1 MCLHVVKQMVF
12 NLSLVSALDVARDPR
27 WGRTEECFGEDPYL
41 CSCFAKAAVEGTQSE
56 GVAMVAKQFCAQ
68 GETTGGVNASAA
80 RIGEREL
87 REIHLPARKAC
98 CEAGVKGVMAAYNEI
113 DGVYCHMN
121 HHLLTEILRDEF
133 GFDGIVM
140 ADGVALD
147 RLQEAVGDE
156 PHAAALALSAG
167 VDVSLWDNVFPY
179 LEDAVKDGLL
189 DESLLDEAVKR
200 VLTLKFEQGLFE
212 HPYLPEDSK
221 EENYTMEKYPQSL
234 QLARESVVMLKNKNV
249 LPLKTSDQK
258 ILVLGPSADDIY
270 RMLGDYTPPVS
281 DENSFT
287 LLKVNLEYLAGD
299 RIIKT
304 CSYTAL
310 TEEKKK
316 EVQELEKPGRMVI
329 LALAVHQADLAEHCL
344 ITMEQLLYRAHKKIY
359 LLIVI

>member
-1 MCLHVVKQMVF
+1 
-12 NLSLVSALDVARDPR
+12 
-27 WGRTEECFGEDPYL
+27 
-41 CSCFAKAAVEGTQSE
+41 
-56 GVAMVAKQFCAQ
+56 MVAKHFCAQ

-87 REIHLPARKAC
+87 REIHLPAAKAC

-189 DESLLDEAVKR
+189 DEALLDEAVKR

-258 ILVLGPSADDIY
+258 ILVLGPSADDI
-270 RMLGDYTPPVS
+270 
-281 DENSFT
+281 
-287 LLKVNLEYLAGD
+287 
-299 RIIKT
+299 
-304 CSYTAL
+304 C
-310 TEEKKK
+310 
-316 EVQELEKPGRMVI
+316 
-329 LALAVHQADLAEHCL
+329 
-344 ITMEQLLYRAHKKIY
+344 LLYTSPSPRD
-359 LLIVI
+359 